1 MIVLVGFMGA
11 GKSTVGRLFADAV
24 RLPFADSD
32 EMVAARAGRSIPE
45 IFSESGEGLF
55 RLLERDVIGEALE
68 RGEGVLALGGGAL
81 ADPGTRA
88 ALARHTA
95 VYLKVSFREAM
106 ARMGA
111 GRDRP
116 MLATDPEGLYRNRE
130 DLYEAVADRTVDT
143 DILTPE
149 EVVERLINLVVID
162 LAKGEVDRVAVDTA
176 GGRYEVQVG
185 RGLKDDL
192 AARLPELP
200 GAEKAFVVTHPNLAA
215 LAEGPLR
222 SLDEAGF
229 EADVAFV
236 PEGEGS
242 KALDVAGALYDWL
255 ARSGAHRADLVVGVG
270 GGVVCDLTGF
280 VASTYARGLAVAYV
294 PTSLLAQVDAAI
306 GGKTGVNLP
315 QGKNLVGTFHQPCA
329 VVCDVDVLAGL
340 PEAELRSGMAEVA
353 KYGFIADPTLL
364 PLIEENALSISAG
377 DPDILQEIVG
387 RSVRV
392 KAGIVAADE
401 REEGVRAHLNY
412 GHTFAHAIE
421 QVAGL
426 GVAGVAGVAGGEEGP
441 IDGGVAGVRHGEAVA
456 LGMMSAA
463 YLSAELGRL
472 EAEAVETHRRVLDAV
487 GLPVKAPLGIDELE
501 PAWGLDKKYRQGVRF
516 VLLNEIG
523 VPEAGVEAPREAVA
537 RALERMS

>member
-24 RLPFADSD
+24 RLPFGDSD
-32 EMVAARAGRSIPE
+32 EMVAARAGRSIPD
-45 IFSESGEGLF
+45 IFSGPGEGVF
-55 RLLERDVIGEALE
+55 RALERAVILKALD

-81 ADPGTRA
+81 GDLETRS

-106 ARMGA
+106 ARVGA
-111 GRDRP
+111 DQDRPLLVRDPEKLYRDRV
-116 MLATDPEGLYRNRE
+116 DV
-130 DLYEAVADRTVDT
+130 YEHVADRTVDT

-149 EVVERLINLVVID
+149 EVVARLIDLVVID
-162 LAKGEVDRVAVDTA
+162 LAKAEVDRVAVATE

-185 RGLKDDL
+185 RRLKDDL
-192 AARLPELP
+192 ATRLPELP
-200 GAEKAFVVTHPNLAA
+200 GAEKAFVVTHPSLAG

-242 KALDVAGALYDWL
+242 KSLDVAGALYEWL
-255 ARSGAHRADLVVGVG
+255 ARSGAHRADLIVGVG
-270 GGVVCDLTGF
+270 GGVVCDLAGF
-280 VASTYARGLAVAYV
+280 VASTYARGLPVAYV

-315 QGKNLVGTFHQPCA
+315 EGKNLVGTFHQPRA

-340 PEAELRSGMAEVA
+340 PEAELRSGLAEVA
-353 KYGFIADPTLL
+353 KYGFIADPGLL
-364 PLIEENALSISAG
+364 PLIEENGPSILAG
-377 DPDILQEIVG
+377 DPELLLAIVG
-387 RSVRV
+387 RSVRI
-392 KAGIVAADE
+392 KADIVAADE
-401 REEGVRAHLNY
+401 REQGVRAHLNY

-421 QVAGL
+421 RVAGL
-426 GVAGVAGVAGGEEGP
+426 GGAGGEPASHGQA
-441 IDGGVAGVRHGEAVA
+441 AGVRHGEAVA

-463 YLSAELGRL
+463 YLSGELGRL
-472 EAEAVETHRRVLDAV
+472 DADAVETHRRVLDAV
-487 GLPVKAPLGIDELE
+487 GLPVKAPFRMDELE
-501 PAWGLDKKYRQGVRF
+501 PAWQLDKKYRQGVRF
-516 VLLNEIG
+516 VLLNGIG
-523 VPEAGVEAPREAVA
+523 APEAGVEAPREAVA
-537 RALERMS
+537 RALERML

>member
-32 EMVAARAGRSIPE
+32 AMVAARAGRSIPE

-55 RLLERDVIGEALE
+55 RLLERDVILESLE

-81 ADPGTRA
+81 GDQAVRA

-95 VYLKVSFREAM
+95 VHLKVSFREAM
-106 ARMGA
+106 ARVG
-111 GRDRP
+111 GDGNRP
-116 MLATDPEGLYRNRE
+116 MLATDPGGLHAARA
-130 DLYEAVADRTVDT
+130 DLYEAVADRTLDT
-143 DILTPE
+143 DPLTPE
-149 EVVERLINLVVID
+149 EVVEKLIDLVVID
-162 LAKGEVDRVAVDTA
+162 LAKEEVHRIPVATG

-192 AARLPELP
+192 APLLPELP
-200 GAEKAFVVTHPNLAA
+200 GAEKAFVVTHPSLAR

-229 EADVAFV
+229 ETDVAFV

-242 KALDVAGALYDWL
+242 KSLDVAGALYDWL

-270 GGVVCDLTGF
+270 GGVVCDLAGF
-280 VASTYARGLAVAYV
+280 VASTYARGLAVAYA
-294 PTSLLAQVDAAI
+294 PTTLLAQVDAAI

-329 VVCDVDVLAGL
+329 VVCDVDVLTLL

-353 KYGFIADPTLL
+353 KYGFIADPALL
-364 PLIEENALSISAG
+364 PLIEENAPSITAG
-377 DPDILQEIVG
+377 EPDILQEIVR
-387 RSVRV
+387 RSVRI
-392 KAGIVAADE
+392 KAGVVAADE
-401 REEGVRAHLNY
+401 REEGLRTHLNY

-426 GVAGVAGVAGGEEGP
+426 GNAGGDHEP
-441 IDGGVAGVRHGEAVA
+441 LDKAAGIRHGEAVA

-472 EAEAVETHRRVLDAV
+472 DADEVETHRRVLDAV
-487 GLPVKAPLGIDELE
+487 GLPVKAPLGMDELE
-501 PAWGLDKKYRQGVRF
+501 PAWGLDKKYRHGVRF
-516 VLLNEIG
+516 VLLNRIG

>member
-32 EMVAARAGRSIPE
+32 DMVAARAGRSIPD
-45 IFSESGEGLF
+45 IFSGSGEGVF
-55 RLLERDVIGEALE
+55 RALERDVIGEALD

-81 ADPGTRA
+81 DDPGTRA
-88 ALARHTA
+88 ALGRHTV

-106 ARMGA
+106 ARVGV
-111 GRDRP
+111 DPERP
-116 MLATDPEGLYRNRE
+116 MLAMDPEALYRDRADLDE
-130 DLYEAVADRTVDT
+130 DVADRAIDT

-149 EVVERLINLVVID
+149 EVVERLIDLVVID
-162 LAKGEVDRVAVDTA
+162 LAKAEVQRVAVTTA
-176 GGRYEVQVG
+176 GGRYEVQMG

-200 GAEKAFVVTHPNLAA
+200 GAEKAFVVTHPSLAG

-222 SLDEAGF
+222 SLDEAGL
-229 EADVAFV
+229 EADVAFI

-242 KALDVAGALYDWL
+242 KSLDVAGALYDWL
-255 ARSGAHRADLVVGVG
+255 ARSGAHRSDLVVGVG

-280 VASTYARGLAVAYV
+280 VASTYARGLPVAYV

-315 QGKNLVGTFHQPCA
+315 QGKNLVGSFHQPC
-329 VVCDVDVLAGL
+329 VVLCDVDVLTVL

-353 KYGFIADPTLL
+353 KYGFIADPGLL
-364 PLIEENALSISAG
+364 PLIEENAPSILTG
-377 DPDILQEIVG
+377 DPDLLLAIVG
-387 RSVRV
+387 RSVQI
-392 KAGIVAADE
+392 KADIVAADE
-401 REEGVRAHLNY
+401 REQGVRAYLNY

-421 QVAGL
+421 RVAGL
-426 GVAGVAGVAGGEEGP
+426 GSTGGDPLFAGP
-441 IDGGVAGVRHGEAVA
+441 VAGVRHGEAVA

-463 YLSAELGRL
+463 YLSGELGRL
-472 EAEAVETHRRVLDAV
+472 DAEAVETHRRVLGAL
-487 GLPVKAPLGIDELE
+487 GLPVKAALGMDELE
-501 PAWGLDKKYRQGVRF
+501 PAWQLDKKYRQGVRF
-516 VLLNEIG
+516 VLLNGIG
-523 VPEAGVEAPREAVA
+523 APEAGVEAPREAVA
-537 RALERMS
+537 RALERML